1 MQITLKIYIQI
12 NANIIKL
19 LKMEMSMLN
28 FLHQ

>member
-1 MQITLKIYIQI
+1 MQITLKIYTQV
-12 NANIIKL
+12 NANIIKF